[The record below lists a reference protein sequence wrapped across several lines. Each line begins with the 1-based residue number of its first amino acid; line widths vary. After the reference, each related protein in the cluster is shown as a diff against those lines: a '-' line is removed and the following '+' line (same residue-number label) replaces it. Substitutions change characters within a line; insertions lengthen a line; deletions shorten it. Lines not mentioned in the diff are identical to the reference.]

1 MRPGLILSSALVQD
15 GGSHH
20 PVLKLLRHLEISNR
34 QLEILFAEIE
44 ILDGSGLFRIKGCF
58 LSPLCRLLHNGG
70 SPRFFTITIRKPIA
84 GGSENTQHPQVELAP
99 SITPNHS
106 LMVRAQRWPRFG

>member
-84 GGSENTQHPQVELAP
+84 GASENTQHPQVELAP
-99 SITPNHS
+99 PITPNHS
-106 LMVRAQRWPRFG
+106 LMVRA